1 MDLNV
6 FFGIAIALMVAFY
19 VLRALSKPLQGLGKA
34 AARSGVAFF
43 FMWAINVLGGLVGFH
58 IGLNLVSV
66 LTVGF
71 LGVPG
76 AALLLAV
83 KYLIKA

>member
-1 MDLNV
+1 LGLNTI
-6 FFGIAIALMVAFY
+6 FGIAIAVMVVFY
-19 VLRALSKPLQGLGKA
+19 VLKALARPLQSLGKV

-43 FMWAINVLGGLVGFH
+43 AIWAVNVIGGLVNFH

-66 LTVGF
+66 LTVGL
-71 LGVPG
+71 LGLPG

-83 KYLIKA
+83 KYLI